1 MKRFYIGL
9 KLHLST
15 VTTNCYRSF
24 IPYLFLLCL
33 GILLPSCESEPD
45 ESYGF
50 SAENLCVCYS
60 EKVFTEIDQRLSRC
74 LDGFHKVIDEKLE
87 LGYISHEEVQEI
99 KKFGVQHISLWLSS
113 RCLSYRESLMTVLEE
128 RLQSHDPEQAR
139 DSIKKYE
146 GYKIKELPLSWDLLE
161 YYLSASEWLEA
172 EQLLKRLLEANPS
185 SDYGFWIQS
194 YFNHRRKDY
203 QAARSSI
210 DKALANAKEE
220 EFKYI
225 LQLYKNTY
233 GPIDRSNDY
242 EIRLNFDYEDQ

>member
-1 MKRFYIGL
+1 MITK
-9 KLHLST
+9 
-15 VTTNCYRSF
+15 CYTSIKVF
-24 IPYLFLLCL
+24 LFLFFL
-33 GILLPSCESEPD
+33 GILLSSCKSEPD

-50 SAENLCVCYS
+50 SAENLCLCYS

-74 LDGFHKVIDEKLE
+74 LDGFHKVIDEKRE
-87 LGYISHEEVQEI
+87 LGHLSDEQVQEL
-99 KKFGVQHISLWLSS
+99 KNFGVQHISLWLSS

-128 RLQSHDPEQAR
+128 RMHSQNPAQAR
-139 DSIKKYE
+139 DSVKKYE
-146 GYKIKELPLSWDLLE
+146 AYKIKDLPLSWDLLE

-172 EQLLKRLLEANPS
+172 EQLLKRLLEADPS
-185 SDYGFWIQS
+185 SDYGYWIQS
-194 YFNHRRKDY
+194 YFDHRRKDY

-210 DKALANAKEE
+210 DKALANAKDE

-242 EIRLNFDYEDQ
+242 EIRINFNYEDI